1 MKCHVCGGTME
12 SVATDLPF
20 KLDDRRILIVKGLP
34 IEQCASC
41 GEYLISDA
49 VMQVLDQLI
58 EDTNEAVELEIRRY
72 AA

>member
-1 MKCHVCGGTME
+1 MKCHVCGGPME
-12 SVATDLPF
+12 NVVTDLPL
-20 KLDDRRILIVKGLP
+20 KLDGHRILIVKDLP
-34 IEQCASC
+34 VEQCASC

-58 EDTNEAVELEIRRY
+58 EDTDEAAELEIRRY

>member
-1 MKCHVCGGTME
+1 MKCYVCGGLME

-34 IEQCASC
+34 VEQCSSC
-41 GEYLISDA
+41 GEHLISDA
-49 VMQVLDQLI
+49 VMHVLDQLI

>member
-1 MKCHVCGGTME
+1 MKCHVCGGPME

-34 IEQCASC
+34 VEQCISC
-41 GEYLISDA
+41 GAYLISDV
-49 VMQVLDQLI
+49 VMQVLDELI
-58 EDTNEAVELEIRRY
+58 ESTDEAAELEIRRY

>member
-1 MKCHVCGGTME
+1 MKCHVCGGSME

-34 IEQCASC
+34 VEQCASC
-41 GEYLISDA
+41 GEYLASDA